1 MTATTS
7 EFFPI
12 EYQDWILLLVTFS
25 FFFSFLL
32 PFYLTGLSSPAMRKL
47 GQRLQQKLLLFYAA
61 ATVANLVL
69 LILVLGILPDWS
81 LPEYIE
87 WFGIGVAEAGR
98 HLNTLASSGLIL
110 FCFFLLF
117 VLRDRIKIL
126 LGIENQP
133 LFRLQLQSTDTY
145 FEVKTYV
152 ELALRSRFSMKD
164 VYSCCGFG
172 SNDRAIEIYV
182 HRVEELTSSSVMRAN
197 DLFVEL
203 ALGDNERVRT
213 RVHKQAGSGARIKN
227 KTFQLMKETMQL
239 NWDPSEDEEK
249 LFVYCKTQ
257 NLMGS
262 SEVAHLELSNAD
274 VRQIIEQNDQSADV
288 PQFKLFP
295 QGKISLSICYVDEEG
310 VEGDYDGLGGGG
322 YKWSR
327 LLSSC

>member
-133 LFRLQLQSTDTY
+133 LFR
-145 FEVKTYV
+145 
-152 ELALRSRFSMKD
+152 FSMKD

-213 RVHKQAGSGARIKN
+213 RVHKQAGSGA
-227 KTFQLMKETMQL
+227 LMKETMQL